1 MYAAT
6 VHESRVFDRCLHVVP
21 LFICSDL
28 KCTECNNYLQCL
40 PINNFRRIGH
50 RQKFINIKNKCAKYS
65 HDLIWVTYGML
76 VVNYS

>member
-1 MYAAT
+1 MTYVYTKCMASYYVCMHAAT

-40 PINNFRRIGH
+40 PINNFRRMTTD
-50 RQKFINIKNKCAKYS
+50 KNLLTLKIS
-65 HDLIWVTYGML
+65 V
-76 VVNYS
+76 